1 MRQLDLFAALQPATE
16 SIDTEFKSARGGLPG
31 SFWETYS
38 AMANTQG
45 GTIILGVVEKG
56 AGLAWEGVPDA
67 AQLRT
72 VLWNQLNDRQK
83 VSRNLLTDADVQ
95 TLQDAGRSFVVVR
108 VPRALRRDR
117 PVYVGPNPL
126 TGSYRR
132 AEEGDYR
139 CSDEEVRRML
149 ADQSETPADSAVV
162 EHFGLGDFDGDTLKQ
177 YRNRFA
183 SRDPAHPWLSED
195 DAGLMFKLG
204 ALRRDRASG
213 MEGATVAGLLMFGS
227 FAALR
232 EALPAFHVDYRERL
246 SADPAVRW
254 TDRVVPDGTWESNVF
269 QFYQR
274 VVQRLSADL
283 KIPFQLSRELYRKDD
298 TIVHE
303 ALREAAVNALVHAD
317 YRGQGGIVIE
327 RFADRIE
334 LSNPGSLLVS
344 REQLLRGSVSECRN
358 KSLQLMFQMVG
369 GGEKAGSGMDKIR
382 AGWRSQHWRSPKV
395 EESLQPDRV
404 KLVLPMV
411 SLIPPEVN
419 EELRQRFGA
428 RFDRLDK
435 TAVQAVVTARVEG
448 SVTNGRMQ
456 EVTGEHPKD
465 ITGVLQALVRDGLLT
480 QQNQRRWASYR
491 VSGDSP
497 HSPEDSLQSGGDSP
511 HLPEDS
517 PQSSRDSLQSL
528 EDSLQF
534 PPALL
539 AIAEPARKRLK
550 LRAPEMRGLIVA
562 LCNGRWLT
570 TRELGALLQRAA
582 DNLQTRFLTAM
593 VREGLL
599 ELRFPDVPNR
609 PDQAYRSV
617 EGDSP
622 APRTA

>member
-1 MRQLDLFAALQPATE
+1 MRQLDLFAALQPASE

-45 GTIILGVVEKG
+45 GTIVLGVVERDT
-56 AGLAWEGVPDA
+56 GLSWEGVPDA

-83 VSRNLLTDADVQ
+83 VSRNLLTDAAIQ
-95 TLQDAGRSFVVVR
+95 TITDAGRSFVVVN
-108 VPRALRRDR
+108 VPRAARRER
-117 PVYVGPNPL
+117 PVYVGANPL

-139 CSDEEVRRML
+139 CSEEEVRRML
-149 ADQSETPADSAVV
+149 ADQSDMPADAVVV
-162 EHFGLGDFDGDTLKQ
+162 EHFGIADFDADTLKQ

-183 SRDPAHPWLSED
+183 SRDPDHPWLSED

-213 MEGATVAGLLMFGS
+213 LEGATIAGMLMFGS
-227 FAALR
+227 FSGLR
-232 EALPAFHVDYRERL
+232 EALPAFHVDYREKL
-246 SADPAVRW
+246 SPDPAVRW

-283 KIPFQLSRELYRKDD
+283 KIPFQLNRELYRKDD

-303 ALREAAVNALVHAD
+303 ALREAVVNSLIHAD

-327 RFADRIE
+327 RYTDRIE

-358 KSLQLMFQMVG
+358 KSLQLMFQMIG

-382 AGWRSQHWRSPKV
+382 SGWRSQHWRSPKV

-419 EELRQRFGA
+419 EELRARFGV

-435 TAVQAVVTARVEG
+435 TSVQAVVTARVEG
-448 SVTNGRMQ
+448 TVTNGRLQ

-465 ITGVLQALVRDGLLT
+465 ITGVLQTLVRDGLLT
-480 QQNQRRWASYR
+480 QQKQRRWASYR
-491 VSGDSP
+491 VVGDYP
-497 HSPEDSLQSGGDSP
+497 QS
-511 HLPEDS
+511 PEDS
-517 PQSSRDSLQSL
+517 PQAAGDSPPST
-528 EDSLQF
+528 EDSPQSPKDSPQF
-534 PPALL
+534 QPDLL
-539 AIAEPARKRLK
+539 AMAAPARQRARLPAADMK
-550 LRAPEMRGLIVA
+550 NLIAA
-562 LCNGRWLT
+562 LCADRWLT
-570 TRELGALLQRAA
+570 GRELGQLLQRDA
-582 DNLQTRFLTAM
+582 DNLQSRFLTAM
-593 VREGLL
+593 VRQRQL

-609 PDQAYRSV
+609 PDQAYRT
-617 EGDSP
+617 
-622 APRTA
+622 TAATA

>member
-1 MRQLDLFAALQPATE
+1 MRQLDLFAALQPASE

-56 AGLAWEGVPDA
+56 TGLSWEGVPDA
-67 AQLRT
+67 VQLRT

-83 VSRNLLTDADVQ
+83 VSRNLLGDADIQ
-95 TLQDAGRSFVVVR
+95 TLSDAGRSFVVVK
-108 VPRALRRDR
+108 VPRAARRDR

-126 TGSYRR
+126 SGSYRR

-149 ADQSETPADSAVV
+149 ADQSDAPADAVV
-162 EHFGLGDFDGDTLKQ
+162 IEHFGIADFDADTLRQ

-183 SRDPAHPWLSED
+183 SRDPDHPWLSED
-195 DAGLMFKLG
+195 DSGLMFKLG

-213 MEGATVAGLLMFGS
+213 LEGATVAGLLMFGS

-232 EALPAFHVDYRERL
+232 DALPAFHADYREKL
-246 SADPAVRW
+246 STDPAVRW

-283 KIPFQLSRELYRKDD
+283 KIPFQLDRALYRKDD

-303 ALREAAVNALVHAD
+303 ALREALVNALIHAD

-327 RFADRIE
+327 RYADRIE

-358 KSLQLMFQMVG
+358 KSLQLMFQMIG

-382 AGWRSQHWRSPKV
+382 SGWRSQHWRSPKV
-395 EESLQPDRV
+395 EEVLQPDRV

-411 SLIPPEVN
+411 SLIPPDV
-419 EELRQRFGA
+419 EEALRQRFGA
-428 RFDRLDK
+428 HFTQLNK
-435 TAVQAVVTARVEG
+435 TAVQAVVTAQVEG
-448 SVTNGRMQ
+448 SVTNGRLQ
-456 EVTGEHPKD
+456 EITGEHPKD
-465 ITGVLQALVRDGLLT
+465 ITDVLRALMRDGLLT

-491 VSGDSP
+491 VAEEHPQSSDDSP
-497 HSPEDSLQSGGDSP
+497 QNSPQWAS
-511 HLPEDS
+511 DS
-517 PQSSRDSLQSL
+517 PQSPADSPQNSK
-528 EDSLQF
+528 DV
-534 PPALL
+534 PKALAPLLPL
-539 AIAEPARKRLK
+539 AAPARSKKK
-550 LRAPEMRGLIVA
+550 LPSAQMREVILS
-562 LCNGRWLT
+562 LCAGRWLAAG
-570 TRELGALLQRAA
+570 EIALLVARDAEK
-582 DNLQTRFLTAM
+582 LQSRFLTAM

-599 ELRFPDVPNR
+599 ELRHPDVPNR
-609 PDQAYRSV
+609 PDQAYRAL
-617 EGDSP
+617 SP
-622 APRTA
+622 KN